1 MHDNGRGV
9 ARVFDKLLVLS
20 WVLLVGGV
28 VWHVHQWDPTT
39 PFITEP
45 LIDRVFLYSLILGMW
60 GSFAA
65 WWDITAEKNPWRL
78 LSLRQVLEWLLVQTV
93 YFAVS
98 VGFHAGVLIG
108 AVFAIDATIHR
119 YTVVLVD
126 KEAAILGPGAVA
138 YAVTITFFLVAI
150 ASTFV
155 VGRPFARRIIT
166 EVDDR
171 WIRRGAD

>member
-78 LSLRQVLEWLLVQTV
+78 LSLRQVLEWLTGPDRLLR
-93 YFAVS
+93 
-98 VGFHAGVLIG
+98 G
-108 AVFAIDATIHR
+108 
-119 YTVVLVD
+119 
-126 KEAAILGPGAVA
+126 LGRVP
-138 YAVTITFFLVAI
+138 
-150 ASTFV
+150 
-155 VGRPFARRIIT
+155 
-166 EVDDR
+166 
-171 WIRRGAD
+171 RRGAYRGSFRHRCHYPQVHRCSGG